1 MKWMKWIELVK
12 RIKSMKWIKRIEL
25 VKRIKSVKWI
35 KQIKLAVLFLL
46 NSLFV
51 LFIVACQA
59 DSNQTNIELIQ
70 DMMEGP
76 QIKPQEGT
84 DVGEDVVG
92 EDAGKNEDKGR
103 MLNRRL
109 PEKSISREY
118 APYPFGKL
126 DVESAN
132 GLKNPLLTLTK
143 EELLKLSQIG
153 KAKYEIYCGICHGSQ
168 GLGDGSIADK
178 MLKRPPNIVDS
189 TYRSYTDGRLFHV
202 VTKGW
207 GLMGGYVSQIPK
219 DLERWAIVD
228 HLRYLQKT
236 KKNPKT
242 QKNKKKK
249 TNPKTK
255 KNPKNK
261 KKKSL
266 KEGR

>member
-1 MKWMKWIELVK
+1 M
-12 RIKSMKWIKRIEL
+12 
-25 VKRIKSVKWI
+25 KWI

-59 DSNQTNIELIQ
+59 DSNKTNIELIQ

-84 DVGEDVVG
+84 DVGEDAGKNAGKNVG
-92 EDAGKNEDKGR
+92 KNEDKNAGKNVGKNEDKGR

-153 KAKYEIYCGICHGSQ
+153 KVKYEIYCGICHGPR

-189 TYRSYTDGRLFHV
+189 KYRSYTDGRLFHV

-236 KKNPKT
+236 KKNPK
-242 QKNKKKK
+242 NK
-249 TNPKTK
+249 
-255 KNPKNK
+255 KNK